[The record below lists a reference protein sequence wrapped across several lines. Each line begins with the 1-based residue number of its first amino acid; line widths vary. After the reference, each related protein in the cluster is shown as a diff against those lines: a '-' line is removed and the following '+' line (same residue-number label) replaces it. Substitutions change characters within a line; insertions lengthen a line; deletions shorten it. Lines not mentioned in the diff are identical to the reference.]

1 MKKFFFLACLLLSA
15 VVTFASE
22 SKKVAILE
30 VVDKEKQ
37 LDYSQK
43 LMLRSNMS
51 KAVTK
56 TPGYEAYDRT
66 DIDAIMSEHE
76 FQNTGL
82 VSKDQIQKLGE
93 MAGVSFILVTEGV
106 KTGENKMFVTVKLLN
121 VETAKV
127 EIAENSVMG
136 ITPYEMQRG
145 CESLA
150 RKLFENTPQASRTKT
165 AGTNTPA
172 TVQGGKGVVIRVSN
186 KEYTVNGQSMN
197 RKAYENFL
205 LNNCT
210 PAYAQFKSGCKL
222 VSGGWAC
229 ASIGLIFIAGGATMM
244 ALKNVVDGVS
254 SYDYYSKEDYYYSQS
269 STTSV
274 GGILNKTG
282 VALVSAGA
290 VSVGVSIPLLA
301 VGYVKQKKSVNT
313 YNDQCADKNVVAFN
327 LTAGTN
333 GIGIAMN
340 F

>member
-1 MKKFFFLACLLLSA
+1 MRKIFFLACLLLLS

-56 TPGYEAYDRT
+56 TPGFEAYDRT

-76 FQNTGL
+76 FQNTGM

-150 RKLFENTPQASRTKT
+150 RKLFENTPQVSRSKT
-165 AGTNTPA
+165 AGANTPA
-172 TVQGGKGVVIRVSN
+172 AQEGKGVVIRVSN
-186 KEYTVNGQSMN
+186 KEYTVNGQSLN

-210 PAYAQFKSGCKL
+210 PAYAQFKSGRKL

-229 ASIGLIFIAGGATMM
+229 ASLGLIFIAGGATMM
-244 ALKNVVDGVS
+244 ALKDVVNDAS
-254 SYDYYSKEDYYYSQS
+254 SYEYYSDDDEYYSKS
-269 STTSV
+269 SSSSA

-282 VALVSAGA
+282 LALVSVGA

-313 YNDQCADKNVVAFN
+313 YNNQCADKKIVAFN

-333 GIGIAMN
+333 GIGLAMN

>member
-1 MKKFFFLACLLLSA
+1 MRKIFFLACLLLLS

-51 KAVTK
+51 KAVAK
-56 TPGYEAYDRT
+56 TPGFEAYDRT

-82 VSKDQIQKLGE
+82 VSNDQIQKLGE

-150 RKLFENTPQASRTKT
+150 RKLFENTPQVSRSKT
-165 AGTNTPA
+165 AGANTPA
-172 TVQGGKGVVIRVSN
+172 AQEGKGVVIRVSN
-186 KEYTVNGQSMN
+186 KEYTVNGQSLN

-210 PAYAQFKSGCKL
+210 PAYAQFKSGRKL

-229 ASIGLIFIAGGATMM
+229 ASLGLIFIAGGATMM
-244 ALKNVVDGVS
+244 ALKDVVNDAS
-254 SYDYYSKEDYYYSQS
+254 SYEYYSDDDEYYSKS
-269 STTSV
+269 SSSSA

-282 VALVSAGA
+282 LALVSVGA

-313 YNDQCADKNVVAFN
+313 YNNQCADKKIVAFN

-333 GIGIAMN
+333 GIGLAMN